1 MGDTKFSR
9 HMTMDRE
16 ARYLTIATKVGF
28 GEVLYTSTCS
38 DRNGR
43 WKNRT
48 LELTSTGVCIVRAE
62 DNTVVTLYCATIATV
77 KTYFKVGKL
86 PPALFSV
93 IRSNEKKGYC
103 NL

>member
-9 HMTMDRE
+9 HMTRDRE

-28 GEVLYTSTCS
+28 GEVLYTTTYS
-38 DRNGR
+38 DHNNR
-43 WKNRT
+43 WRNRT

-62 DNTVVTLYCATIATV
+62 NKTVVTLYCATISTV
-77 KTYFKVGKL
+77 KTYFKMDRI
-86 PPALFSV
+86 PPALFAA
-93 IRSNEKKGYC
+93 IRSNEKRGYC